1 VILKGTLF
9 YPVGSIFKCLGC
21 HGELLA
27 AEQIVLLF
35 HGLQYLFQLFKFI
48 WLLLFGLEFFAFN
61 NGTVESSYLFSLCLV
76 K

>member
-27 AEQIVLLF
+27 AEQIAVLLF
-35 HGLQYLFQLFKFI
+35 CYLMAATHQYFI
-48 WLLLFGLEFFAFN
+48 WLR
-61 NGTVESSYLFSLCLV
+61 V
-76 K
+76 